1 MSDSV
6 LARQSRVS
14 FLQSSSLSST
24 QSQVDG
30 LVTRFNDAASN
41 PVTLASLV
49 VGSGMYRFARI
60 GTMASLEGRLA
71 APLVRTLS
79 VGGGLFAEAAS
90 FQLTDRGLRVGF
102 EGADAR
108 LLQFG
113 GSNGLGMATVQ
124 SIITFGSLRG
134 AGHLAEG
141 QNLLFQHTLQ
151 ATTMV
156 GGTISRRHRHY
167 PRPEGTLASN

>member
-30 LVTRFNDAASN
+30 LVTRFNDEASN

-79 VGGGLFAEAAS
+79 WEAGSSPKRRAS
-90 FQLTDRGLRVGF
+90 THRSRLARGL
-102 EGADAR
+102 
-108 LLQFG
+108 
-113 GSNGLGMATVQ
+113 
-124 SIITFGSLRG
+124 
-134 AGHLAEG
+134 
-141 QNLLFQHTLQ
+141 
-151 ATTMV
+151 
-156 GGTISRRHRHY
+156 
-167 PRPEGTLASN
+167 